1 MKPSLSAD
9 NPTSQ
14 RAQHVSARGFAIG
27 VALAAVATVLV
38 RGYVVPIDDPEFA
51 LDAPAIAVGCAI
63 AAPSGLAGG
72 WLVWRGSGVRPH
84 VSPWTAIGVAI
95 GASLLSI
102 WIACGFLGVWGA
114 VEGVIATGRLH
125 NVFASVMGGLF
136 AAPFFFAVLFGP
148 TLLGLVT
155 AWSLVWRWRVNR

>member
-1 MKPSLSAD
+1 MSSPSAD
-9 NPTSQ
+9 KPTSQ
-14 RAQHVSARGFAIG
+14 PARYVSARGFAIG
-27 VALAAVATVLV
+27 VALAAVATVVL
-38 RGYVVPIDDPEFA
+38 RGHVIPIDDPEFA

-84 VSPWTAIGVAI
+84 VSLWTAIGVAI

-102 WIACGFLGVWGA
+102 WIACGILGVEAA
-114 VEGVIATGRLH
+114 VEGAIATGRLRDAY
-125 NVFASVMGGLF
+125 ASVMGGLF
-136 AAPFFFAVLFGP
+136 AAPLFFAVWFGP